1 MTKQIEKKTFVGRA
15 FPDSMMDAQRTF
27 SEANKQVE
35 ENETFKKFLADNH
48 LQDKRTSMVVFGP
61 ENFVYW
67 YGVLVDSDLEVP
79 SGLLKYDLPK
89 AEVAEETSE
98 NQNIVFFD
106 LPLNTVVPEF
116 LQKVAN
122 SGVEVYENIG
132 DSPVPYVVFDMN
144 LDNKKLTQ
152 TMYVKAS
159 E

>member
-35 ENETFKKFLADNH
+35 DDETFQKFLVDNN
-48 LQDKRTSMVVFGP
+48 LQNKRTSMVVFGP
-61 ENFVYW
+61 ENFMYW
-67 YGVLVDSDLEVP
+67 YGVLADSSVEVP
-79 SGLLKYDLPK
+79 NGLLKYDLPK

-98 NQNIVFFD
+98 NQNVVFFD

-116 LQKVAN
+116 LKKVAE
-122 SGVEVYENIG
+122 SGVEIYENIG
-132 DSPVPYVVFDMN
+132 DSPVPYVIADMD
-144 LDNKKLTQ
+144 LANKKLTQ
-152 TMYVKAS
+152 TLYVKAS

>member
-35 ENETFKKFLADNH
+35 DNETFQKFLADNN
-48 LQDKRTSMVVFGP
+48 LQNKRTSMVVFGP
-61 ENFVYW
+61 ENFMYW
-67 YGVLVDSDLEVP
+67 YGVLVDSDVEVP

-98 NQNIVFFD
+98 NQNVIFFD
-106 LPLNTVVPEF
+106 LPLNTILPEF
-116 LQKVAN
+116 LKKVVD

-132 DSPVPYVVFDMN
+132 DSPVPYVLADMD

-152 TMYVKAS
+152 TLYVKAS

>member
-35 ENETFKKFLADNH
+35 ENETFQKFLTDNH
-48 LQDKRTSMVVFGP
+48 LENKRTSMVVFGP
-61 ENFVYW
+61 ENFMYW
-67 YGVLVDSDLEVP
+67 YGVLSDSDVKVP
-79 SGLLKYDLPK
+79 NGLLKYDLPK
-89 AEVAEETSE
+89 AEVATETDD
-98 NQNIVFFD
+98 NQNVIFFD
-106 LPLNTVVPEF
+106 LPLNTVLPKF
-116 LQKVAN
+116 LSKVAD

-132 DSPVPYVVFDMN
+132 DSPVPYVLFDMD

-152 TMYVKAS
+152 TLYVKAS